1 MTLANY
7 DHWLWGENTLREDH
21 PEYLI
26 NLEIGVSIRFNSSI
40 AMYADYEEFY
50 NGIADVQFFYGDRPD
65 EDEVDRIL
73 TEGWNYLDFSE
84 LLRKFIILSF
94 TCLALNILL

>member
-1 MTLANY
+1 MSTDYY
-7 DHWLWGENTLREDH
+7 DHWLWGENTLREYN

-50 NGIADVQFFYGDRPD
+50 NGVADVQFLYNVMKVSLMERLG
-65 EDEVDRIL
+65 L
-73 TEGWNYLDFSE
+73 
-84 LLRKFIILSF
+84 
-94 TCLALNILL
+94 

>member
-1 MTLANY
+1 
-7 DHWLWGENTLREDH
+7 
-21 PEYLI
+21 
-26 NLEIGVSIRFNSSI
+26 
-40 AMYADYEEFY
+40 MYADYEEFY

>member
-1 MTLANY
+1 MPYNPIVLTLQIF
-7 DHWLWGENTLREDH
+7 D
-21 PEYLI
+21 
-26 NLEIGVSIRFNSSI
+26 SIPIEGI

>member
-1 MTLANY
+1 MSTDNY
-7 DHWLWGENTLREDH
+7 DHWLWGENTLREDN

-50 NGIADVQFFYGDRPD
+50 NGIADVQFLYGERPD
-65 EDEVDRIL
+65 EDEVNRIL
-73 TEGWNYLDFSE
+73 IEGWNYLALE
-84 LLRKFIILSF
+84 ERKLDEDLDID
-94 TCLALNILL
+94 